1 MKEVQTMKT
10 QEYLVT
16 LVNKESL
23 ETIDMFYI
31 NAYDLSNAKE
41 IASNA
46 MHEYEG
52 VNYFDLLA
60 MVQPA

>member
-1 MKEVQTMKT
+1 MKT

-16 LVNKESL
+16 LVNKETL

-31 NAYDLSNAKE
+31 NATDLTNAKA
-41 IASNA
+41 IASNR
-46 MHEYEG
+46 MHEYDD

-60 MVQPA
+60 MVEQS

>member
-1 MKEVQTMKT
+1 MKT

-16 LVNKESL
+16 LLNKETL

-31 NAYDLSNAKE
+31 NANDLTNAKE
-41 IASNA
+41 IASDT
-46 MHEYEG
+46 MREYDN

-60 MVQPA
+60 IVEQA

>member
-1 MKEVQTMKT
+1 MKT

-16 LVNKESL
+16 LVNKETL

-31 NAYDLSNAKE
+31 NATDLTNAKA
-41 IASNA
+41 IASNS
-46 MHEYEG
+46 MHEYDD

-60 MVQPA
+60 MVEQS

>member
-1 MKEVQTMKT
+1 MKT

-16 LVNKESL
+16 LVNKETL

-31 NAYDLSNAKE
+31 NANDLTNAKE
-41 IASNA
+41 IASDT
-46 MHEYEG
+46 MHDYDN

-60 MVQPA
+60 IVEPA

>member
-1 MKEVQTMKT
+1 MKT

-31 NAYDLSNAKE
+31 NAYDLPNAKV
-41 IASNA
+41 IASDI
-46 MHEYEG
+46 MHDYDN
-52 VNYFDLLA
+52 VNYFELLA
-60 MVQPA
+60 MVEPA

>member
-1 MKEVQTMKT
+1 MKT

-23 ETIDMFYI
+23 EAIDMFYI
-31 NAYDLSNAKE
+31 NANDLSNAKV
-41 IASNA
+41 IASDI
-46 MHEYEG
+46 MHDYDN

-60 MVQPA
+60 MVEPA

>member
-1 MKEVQTMKT
+1 MKT

-31 NAYDLSNAKE
+31 NAYDLPNAKS
-41 IASNA
+41 IASDI
-46 MHEYEG
+46 MHDYDN
-52 VNYFDLLA
+52 VNYFELLA
-60 MVQPA
+60 MVELA

>member
-1 MKEVQTMKT
+1 MKT

-31 NAYDLSNAKE
+31 NANDLTNAKE
-41 IASNA
+41 MASVF
-46 MHEYEG
+46 MHEYDDT
-52 VNYFDLLA
+52 NYFDLLA
-60 MVQPA
+60 MVELA

>member
-1 MKEVQTMKT
+1 MKT

-46 MHEYEG
+46 MHDYED
-52 VNYFDLLA
+52 VNYFELLA
-60 MVQPA
+60 MIEPA

>member
-1 MKEVQTMKT
+1 MKT

-31 NAYDLSNAKE
+31 NANDLSNAKE
-41 IASNA
+41 IASTC
-46 MHEYEG
+46 MHEYDDQ
-52 VNYFDLLA
+52 NYFDLLA
-60 MVQPA
+60 TVEPA

>member
-1 MKEVQTMKT
+1 MKN

-16 LVNKESL
+16 LLNKETL

-31 NAYDLSNAKE
+31 NAYDLPNAKV
-41 IASNA
+41 IASNI
-46 MHEYEG
+46 MHDYED

-60 MVQPA
+60 MVEPA

>member
-1 MKEVQTMKT
+1 MKT

-16 LVNKESL
+16 LLNKETL

-31 NAYDLSNAKE
+31 DATDMLNAKE
-41 IASNA
+41 IASNI
-46 MHEYEG
+46 MHEYDN

-60 MVQPA
+60 SVEPA

>member
-1 MKEVQTMKT
+1 MKT

-16 LVNKESL
+16 LVNKETL

-31 NAYDLSNAKE
+31 NATDLTNAKA
-41 IASNA
+41 IASNS
-46 MHEYEG
+46 MREYDD

-60 MVQPA
+60 MVEQS